1 MESYI
6 CKGYIFSME
15 TKNTSLL
22 LKSLESNVK
31 KLVIKHN
38 EAKENIQVLRN
49 ENILLR
55 EKLTHE
61 KVQVK
66 KLSEQNKVLKLAKS
80 LTGKEGKSTD
90 IKLKINQLIREIDKC
105 IAQVNS

>member
-1 MESYI
+1 
-6 CKGYIFSME
+6 ME
-15 TKNTSLL
+15 TKNTSLIL
-22 LKSLESNVK
+22 ESLESKVE
-31 KLVIKHN
+31 KLIIKHN
-38 EAKENIQVLRN
+38 EAKVNIKNLRD
-49 ENILLR
+49 ENILLQ
-55 EKLTHE
+55 EKLTQE

-66 KLSEQNKVLKLAKS
+66 QLSEQNKVLKLAKS